1 MIILGLNIFHAESSA
16 CIIKDGSIIASCE
29 EERFTYVKNF
39 AGFPLNSIQYC
50 LKEASLHSLNEIDY
64 ISVNSNPYYNLK
76 EKLFYA
82 LKNSFTVN
90 FIPRLALLKKKHSVY
105 NVKKF

>member
-39 AGFPLNSIQYC
+39 AGFPLNSIQFC
-50 LKEASLHSLNEIDY
+50 LNKVGLKSINDVDY

-76 EKLFYA
+76 EKLIYA
-82 LKNSFTVN
+82 FKNIFTVN
-90 FIPRLALLKKKHSVY
+90 FIPRLFLLKKKT
-105 NVKKF
+105 